1 VIRFHAHQMLVFGG
15 MIYIEREIEG
25 LEPDVVLVALHL
37 PEFCILLAGR

>member
-1 VIRFHAHQMLVFGG
+1 MLVFGG